1 MNAVQE
7 DNAMS
12 KKLKWKS
19 SPKGKDYE
27 GVKNFLTLL
36 CSESDANKLIE
47 RLDEAE
53 PIEHAGKDILRA
65 AELPALSSEDPHVN
79 KDLKDIQKGKALA
92 PVLLIRGD
100 LKKGHSLV
108 VADGYHRVCA
118 SYIVD
123 ESAPIS
129 CRLVDL

>member
-1 MNAVQE
+1 MEVAG
-7 DNAMS
+7 DNDPMS
-12 KKLKWKS
+12 KKIKWKS

-36 CSESDANKLIE
+36 CSESDAEKLIE
-47 RLDEAE
+47 RLAKAD
-53 PIEHAGKDILRA
+53 PTEHDGKDILRA

-79 KDLKDIQKGKALA
+79 KDLKHIQKGKALA
-92 PVLLIRGD
+92 PVLLIRGEI
-100 LKKGHSLV
+100 KKKRSLV
-108 VADGYHRVCA
+108 IADGYHRVCA

-129 CRLVDL
+129 CRLVDF

>member
-1 MNAVQE
+1 
-7 DNAMS
+7 MS
-12 KKLKWKS
+12 KTIKWKS

-36 CSESDANKLIE
+36 CSKGDADKLIE
-47 RLDEAE
+47 RLDKAD

-65 AELPALSSEDPHVN
+65 AALPALSSQDPHVS

-100 LKKGHSLV
+100 LKKAHSLV
-108 VADGYHRVCA
+108 IADGYHRVCA

-123 ESAPIS
+123 ESSPIS